1 MIRFTWGLLLGLVV
15 GGVLALVFFAEPL
28 CKQGIRGRLGG
39 VLDSAGLGSLK
50 GVLGGL
56 I

>member
-1 MIRFTWGLLLGLVV
+1 MIRFTWGVLLGLVV
-15 GGVLALVFFAEPL
+15 GGVLALVLFAEPL
-28 CKQGIRGRLGG
+28 CKRGVRGTLGSY
-39 VLDSAGLGSLK
+39 LDKAGLGSLK